1 MIPVERADDERL
13 ADYVRLRES
22 SLRKRLETER
32 GVFIAEGS
40 KVIRRALEAG
50 YPPRSFLLAE
60 RWLADLSDLL
70 EPLEV
75 PVYLVSEAMA
85 EQVTG
90 FHVHRGALASLRRI
104 ERWSVADVLTGRRV
118 MVLEDLVDHTNVG
131 AIVRNAAGL
140 GWDGVL
146 ISARCADPLY
156 RRSIKVSMGTVF
168 ALPWARLPARVELGR
183 LLGEARFTTAALAL
197 TPDAVG
203 LGEYAMQARATDRL
217 ALLLGAEGDG
227 LSSSWRAAADAV
239 VQIPMHAGVDSLNVA
254 AASAIAGY
262 ALGPVP
268 DAQLSEARS
277 LGLTGQSAG

>member
-75 PVYLVSEAMA
+75 PVYLVSEAVA

-90 FHVHRGALASLRRI
+90 FHVHRGALASLHRT
-104 ERWSVADVLTGRRV
+104 ERWSVADVLAGRRV
-118 MVLEDLVDHTNVG
+118 MVLEDLVDHTKGASGNV
-131 AIVRNAAGL
+131 
-140 GWDGVL
+140 
-146 ISARCADPLY
+146 
-156 RRSIKVSMGTVF
+156 
-168 ALPWARLPARVELGR
+168 
-183 LLGEARFTTAALAL
+183 
-197 TPDAVG
+197 
-203 LGEYAMQARATDRL
+203 
-217 ALLLGAEGDG
+217 
-227 LSSSWRAAADAV
+227 
-239 VQIPMHAGVDSLNVA
+239 
-254 AASAIAGY
+254 
-262 ALGPVP
+262 
-268 DAQLSEARS
+268 
-277 LGLTGQSAG
+277 

>member
-1 MIPVERADDERL
+1 MPTLIPIEEADDERL
-13 ADYVRLRES
+13 ADYVGLRES

-32 GVFIAEGS
+32 GIFIAEGS
-40 KVIRRALEAG
+40 KVIRRALAAG
-50 YPPRSFLLAE
+50 YPARSFLLAE
-60 RWLADLSDLL
+60 RWLAELADLL
-70 EPLEV
+70 EPLDV

-90 FHVHRGALASLRRI
+90 FHVHRGALASLHRTQ
-104 ERWSVADVLTGRRV
+104 RWSVADVLAGRRV

-131 AIVRNAAGL
+131 AIIRNAAGL

-168 ALPWARLPARVELGR
+168 ALPWARLPERAELTPILHDAGF
-183 LLGEARFTTAALAL
+183 EVAALAL
-197 TPDAVG
+197 TPDAVS
-203 LGEYAMQARATDRL
+203 LTEYAARVQQTGRL
-217 ALLLGAEGDG
+217 ALLLGTEGHG
-227 LSSSWRAAADAV
+227 LSERWLGAADTV

-262 ALGPVP
+262 AL
-268 DAQLSEARS
+268 A
-277 LGLTGQSAG
+277 AGVR